1 MAYDVTHPH
10 AHTSLMSISSYPIR
24 YNNVVFKDTA
34 GVLWLTNGRSKSHL
48 FSSNQK
54 VKKNGEYNNDC
65 SIIKA
70 LSGCHYGIILFLLTI
85 NQLNDSMYDSNHMEK
100 VSRNQNSIAKIN
112 SMPFLLFAFQTCSV
126 SPTIE

>member
-1 MAYDVTHPH
+1 MANDAFDFVEWPLEITF
-10 AHTSLMSISSYPIR
+10 
-24 YNNVVFKDTA
+24 VFIE
-34 GVLWLTNGRSKSHL
+34 SES
-48 FSSNQK
+48 
-54 VKKNGEYNNDC
+54 KKNGEYNNDC

-126 SPTIE
+126 SPTIESNGE